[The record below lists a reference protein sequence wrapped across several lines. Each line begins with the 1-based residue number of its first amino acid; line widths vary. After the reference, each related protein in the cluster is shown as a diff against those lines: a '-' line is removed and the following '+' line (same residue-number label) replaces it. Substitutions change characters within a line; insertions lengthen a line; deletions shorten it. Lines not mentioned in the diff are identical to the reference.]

1 MRSQNKRSRSRSNSY
16 TQIWLDFLRPGRIRD
31 VGFNG
36 PLPACDLRGAAELR
50 PVNTSPPLCSSS
62 GSGLA
67 FTLMGSNNIYKD
79 LEASFFQFSL
89 PFHPFPAI
97 ASWALLSTPQAFTR
111 YPSTFNPFMS
121 DKRLFPI
128 GRKTFLGCRGIIV
141 SRVIVQ
147 TPQFPPALTEKEQ
160 LLE

>member
-36 PLPACDLRGAAELR
+36 LLPACDLRGAAELR
-50 PVNTSPPLCSSS
+50 PVNTSSPLCSSS

-67 FTLMGSNNIYKD
+67 FTLMASNNIYK
-79 LEASFFQFSL
+79 EASFFQFSL
-89 PFHPFPAI
+89 PFHPSPAV
-97 ASWALLSTPQAFTR
+97 ASWSLLSTPQAFTR
-111 YPSTFNPFMS
+111 YPSSCNPFMS

-128 GRKTFLGCRGIIV
+128 GQKTFLGCRGIIV
-141 SRVIVQ
+141 SRAIVQ
-147 TPQFPPALTEKEQ
+147 TPPFPRALTEEQQ